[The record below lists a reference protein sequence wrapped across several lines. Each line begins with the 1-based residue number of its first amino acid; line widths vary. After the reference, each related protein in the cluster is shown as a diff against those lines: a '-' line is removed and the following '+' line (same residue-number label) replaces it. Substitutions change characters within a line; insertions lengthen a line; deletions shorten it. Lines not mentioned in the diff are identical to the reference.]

1 MEVSQ
6 KTFKLCIFVFMEE
19 IVNRVQN
26 SGLIAIDLADYQPAS
41 SSLME
46 FDFAPRLWEGLILK
60 EKDFRAFLA
69 EHDWSVYQGK
79 HVFLH
84 CTADA
89 ILPSW
94 AFMIV
99 SSKLIGI
106 ADTITI
112 GSKQDARQM
121 AMTKTIESLDIEPFR
136 DGKLIVK
143 GCSDIPNPEAM
154 MSLFLQRVQP
164 VCQSVMFGEPCS
176 TVPIYK
182 RPKVKAE

>member
-1 MEVSQ
+1 M
-6 KTFKLCIFVFMEE
+6 MDE

-26 SGLIAIDLADYQPAS
+26 SGLIAVDLADYLPAPGD
-41 SSLME
+41 LME
-46 FDFAPRLWEGLILK
+46 FDFAPRLWNELILK
-60 EKDFRAFLA
+60 EKDFRTFLS
-69 EHDWSVYQGK
+69 EHDWTAYAGK
-79 HVFLH
+79 HVYLH
-84 CTADA
+84 CSTEA

-106 ADTITI
+106 ARTITVGSAQDAKQAAMADTI
-112 GSKQDARQM
+112 SALDPDAF
-121 AMTKTIESLDIEPFR
+121 K

-164 VCQSVMFGEPCS
+164 VCSSVMYGEPCS

-182 RPKVKAE
+182 KPKARATV

>member
-1 MEVSQ
+1 
-6 KTFKLCIFVFMEE
+6 MEE

-26 SGLIAIDLADYQPAS
+26 SGLIAVDLADYLPAPGDVAG
-41 SSLME
+41 
-46 FDFAPRLWEGLILK
+46 FDFAPHLWNGLILK
-60 EKDFRAFLA
+60 EKDFRVFLS
-69 EHDWSVYQGK
+69 EHDWTAYSGKQVY
-79 HVFLH
+79 LH
-84 CTADA
+84 CSTDA

-99 SSKLIGI
+99 SSRLIGI
-106 ADTITI
+106 ARTITV
-112 GSKQDARQM
+112 GTMQDARQAAM
-121 AMTKTIESLDIEPFR
+121 ADTIAGLDLETFR

-164 VCQSVMFGEPCS
+164 VCSSVMYGEPCS

-182 RPKVKAE
+182 KPKTRATVQP